1 MKRGSIALAR
11 GLCYEIA
18 GPTDEEDDITG
29 SDYGSVDIAE
39 ILSAEVERLR
49 AAIAQTL
56 DANSHLADG
65 EVCTLLP
72 LKVALRKSGAPW
84 DGDELH
90 NDRVEGRDAALSRRV
105 PSHDGLCGNGSE
117 VGAGDTAM
125 KGKQ

>member
-11 GLCYEIA
+11 SICYEVA
-18 GPTDEEDDITG
+18 GPTDEDDDMTG
-29 SDYGSVDIAE
+29 SGYGSVDIAE
-39 ILSAEVERLR
+39 ILSAEVENLR
-49 AAIAQTL
+49 AAICQTL

-90 NDRVEGRDAALSRRV
+90 NAEVRGDAPLYGAASLST
-105 PSHDGLCGNGSE
+105 DGLCSTVE
-117 VGAGDTAM
+117 AE
-125 KGKQ
+125 K